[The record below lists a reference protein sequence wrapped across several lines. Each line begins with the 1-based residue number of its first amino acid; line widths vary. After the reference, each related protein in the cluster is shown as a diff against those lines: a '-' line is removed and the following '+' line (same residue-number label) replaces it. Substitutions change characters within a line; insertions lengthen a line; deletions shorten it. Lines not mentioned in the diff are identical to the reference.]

1 MTKRF
6 VLAAVALAALGSAAS
21 AQSVILSDDDDVVI
35 RRVIREPAPR
45 VVLRER
51 VTIGATLPDTVELSD
66 FPDEARSR
74 TTVREYRYVRDA
86 DDRIVVV
93 EPQSRKVIK
102 VIER

>member
-1 MTKRF
+1 MFKHLAF
-6 VLAAVALAALGSAAS
+6 AAVAAALSGSAVS
-21 AQSVILSDDDDVVI
+21 AQTVILGDDDDVVI

-51 VTIGATLPDTVELSD
+51 VTVGTVLPDTVELEA

-74 TTVREYRYVRDA
+74 ETIREYRYVRDA
-86 DDRIVVV
+86 QDRIVVV
-93 EPQSRKVIK
+93 EPGSRKVIR